1 MPFELSCHISLK
13 VLMIEGGEEEKRGI
27 LTDFIV
33 KMDPSDKVMV
43 FVGKK
48 SRADDISSD
57 LSLQGKGFLG
67 KNIEFLS
74 CLRRMQGLVSRQ
86 ILRFHPFPRGLAVRI
101 SGFHPGG
108 PGSIPGVGTNCFFSS
123 FYLDTV

>member
-1 MPFELSCHISLK
+1 MASSKKSKQFGEYSITWDALSCHISLK

-57 LSLQGKGFLG
+57 LSLQGKGIWG
-67 KNIEFLS
+67 KNI
-74 CLRRMQGLVSRQ
+74 
-86 ILRFHPFPRGLAVRI
+86 
-101 SGFHPGG
+101 
-108 PGSIPGVGTNCFFSS
+108 
-123 FYLDTV
+123 

>member
-1 MPFELSCHISLK
+1 
-13 VLMIEGGEEEKRGI
+13 MIEGGEEEKRGI

-57 LSLQGKGFLG
+57 LSLQGKGILG
-67 KNIEFLS
+67 KVLS
-74 CLRRMQGLVSRQ
+74 
-86 ILRFHPFPRGLAVRI
+86 
-101 SGFHPGG
+101 
-108 PGSIPGVGTNCFFSS
+108 
-123 FYLDTV
+123 

>member
-1 MPFELSCHISLK
+1 MIRRDESSDESLTTLITWVELFSCHISWK

-57 LSLQGKGFLG
+57 LSLQGKGILGG
-67 KNIEFLS
+67 KN
-74 CLRRMQGLVSRQ
+74 
-86 ILRFHPFPRGLAVRI
+86 
-101 SGFHPGG
+101 
-108 PGSIPGVGTNCFFSS
+108 N
-123 FYLDTV
+123 

>member
-1 MPFELSCHISLK
+1 MTSLDPFDLWSEFSFHIFLK

-27 LTDFIV
+27 LTNFIV

-57 LSLQGKGFLG
+57 LSLQGKDFWRKDILV
-67 KNIEFLS
+67 LS
-74 CLRRMQGLVSRQ
+74 S
-86 ILRFHPFPRGLAVRI
+86 
-101 SGFHPGG
+101 
-108 PGSIPGVGTNCFFSS
+108 
-123 FYLDTV
+123 

>member
-1 MPFELSCHISLK
+1 
-13 VLMIEGGEEEKRGI
+13 MIEGGEEEKRGI

-57 LSLQGKGFLG
+57 LSLQGKGILG
-67 KNIEFLS
+67 K
-74 CLRRMQGLVSRQ
+74 
-86 ILRFHPFPRGLAVRI
+86 
-101 SGFHPGG
+101 
-108 PGSIPGVGTNCFFSS
+108 SI
-123 FYLDTV
+123 